1 MTNSHSS
8 SLRRQRSAMQLD
20 KRKLAIGG
28 EILSAAAQIAV
39 GLLSL
44 ESQTKILLFIIFLLS
59 GLAVLVWWSG
69 QSQPEGSPSTR
80 STSHQLISFLIVG
93 AFTGLAVIA
102 QPTVAARLAAIY
114 AAPKAQPTPSPP
126 AVTAYYVYVHVYR
139 DDGHSGEEEGT
150 DPALPNVVVIV
161 RDQFGSSS
169 IHRTNQKGDVL
180 IPIPHFGEISIGV
193 CRNWQSHD
201 VSQENSSER
210 TASRVK
216 IGLDPEQ
223 VTACPS

>member
-1 MTNSHSS
+1 
-8 SLRRQRSAMQLD
+8 MQLD

-28 EILSAAAQIAV
+28 EVLSAVAQIAV

-69 QSQPEGSPSTR
+69 QSQPEGGPSTR

-102 QPTVAARLAAIY
+102 QPTITARLAAIY
-114 AAPKAQPTPSPP
+114 AAPKEPMHQAEII
-126 AVTAYYVYVHVYR
+126 TAYYVRVHVYR
-139 DDGHSGEEEGT
+139 DDGHSGVEEGT
-150 DPALPNVVVIV
+150 DPALSNILVIV

-169 IHRTNQKGDVL
+169 THRTNQKGDVL
-180 IPIPHFGEISIGV
+180 IPIPRFGEISIGV
-193 CRNWQSHD
+193 CRNWQSHE
-201 VSQENSSER
+201 VSQENSTER
-210 TASRVK
+210 TASRVN